1 MQTTI
6 MNFTIRLAF
15 YFLFLTGPLSIFSQP
30 GVNDSLP
37 QDPKL
42 TKGVLANGLTYYIRE
57 NKMPEKKVE
66 LRLVV
71 KVGSIV
77 EDDDQQGLAHMAE
90 HMAFNGTKNFKKNEI
105 VSFLQD
111 IGVGF
116 GSDLNAYTSF
126 DETVYV
132 LPIPT
137 DKPGNLAKGFQVL
150 EDWAHQVTYL
160 DEDINNERAIIL
172 EESRLGK
179 NGEERMFKKVY
190 PELFKG
196 SKYANRLP
204 IGIDSLIRHFNPEAI
219 KRFYREWYR
228 PDLMAVIIVGD
239 ISSAQAKEMITK
251 HFGSI
256 KNPQQK
262 RKREYATVPP
272 YAANEAMVVTDKEA
286 TAYSFSVN
294 YPAYSVNPSVT
305 LANYREDLVKNLY
318 ISMLNSRFR
327 EISQKENA
335 PFVYAYSGFDSY
347 AKGYES
353 FNATTST
360 GTNNIRK
367 GIDAVTEEIERV
379 KRFGFTDAEMDRA
392 KKNMTSSYERMWN
405 NRDKNESQNYAE
417 EYIRNFT
424 DQEPCPGIDKE
435 YEYIRQLIPGITI
448 AEVNK
453 LTDLYKNQQNRFAYI
468 MGPESTA
475 GMELPSTTEVL
486 AALDAKSK
494 ADIKPYAEK
503 AIATN
508 LMTKEPVK
516 GKVISRLKNTLL
528 ATTELTLS
536 NGIVVTLKST
546 DFKADQILLSAGRYG
561 GIGGYPVADKYS
573 AENAS
578 SVVSTMGVGE
588 FSPTDLRK
596 ALAGKT
602 ASLAPVINQ
611 TMDGFRGNSGNKDVE
626 TMFQLL
632 NLYVTE
638 PRRDTS
644 LFRSFIQRNK
654 AQYMMMGANPQVAFI
669 DTVYKV
675 LYRNSPLAPT
685 AVPKAENYDKIS
697 LERSLDIYKERLGD
711 MSGMQF
717 NIVGSFKEEEI
728 IPLIE
733 KYIASLPSSTK
744 KISYTDNKLRQFKG
758 ANEFTFR
765 KGKEEKSIILAV
777 YGGEC
782 VYSPELSMKMS
793 ALSEVLNIKIIEEM
807 REKIQGI
814 YGGGTFSS
822 VDKVPYQGFQFVLQ
836 LPCGPEKVDT
846 LLKEYYKE
854 LKLMAAKGPEQSYL
868 AKVKKQWLEGY
879 RTDMKTNEFW
889 LTKLDQLDLKE
900 TTPDRFINWEKY
912 ANQLTTSDIQATAKM
927 VISAPTKLIAVQMPE
942 KK

>member
-1 MQTTI
+1 MKFTSRFGFFFFFLVAAFSLHSQT
-6 MNFTIRLAF
+6 
-15 YFLFLTGPLSIFSQP
+15 
-30 GVNDSLP
+30 GVNDPMP

-42 TKGVLANGLTYYIRE
+42 IKGVLANGLTYYIRE
-57 NKMPEKKVE
+57 NKKPEKKVE

-77 EDDDQQGLAHMAE
+77 EDEDQRGLAHMAE

-116 GSDLNAYTSF
+116 GSDLNAYTGF

-137 DKPGNLAKGFQVL
+137 DKPGNLSKGFQVL

-179 NGEERMFKKVY
+179 SGEERMFKKVY
-190 PELFKG
+190 PELFRG

-204 IGIDSLIRHFNPEAI
+204 IGVDSLIKNFPPESI

-228 PDLMAVIIVGD
+228 PNLMAVIVVGD
-239 ISSAQAKEMITK
+239 ITTAQATELINK
-251 HFGSI
+251 HFGSL
-256 KNPQQK
+256 KNPAPE

-272 YAANEAMVVTDKEA
+272 YSTSEAMVVTDKEA
-286 TAYSFSVN
+286 TGYSFSLN
-294 YPAYSVNPSVT
+294 YPAYAVKPSVT
-305 LANYREDLVKNLY
+305 VTDYRDDLVKNLY
-318 ISMLNSRFR
+318 TSMLNSRFR

-335 PFVYAYSGFDSY
+335 PFVYAFSGFDSY

-360 GTNNIRK
+360 GTNDIHK

-379 KRFGFTDAEMDRA
+379 KRYGFTGAELDRA

-435 YEYIRQLIPGITI
+435 YEYIKQLVPGITI
-448 AEVNK
+448 EEVNK
-453 LTDLYKNQQNRFAYI
+453 LTGQYKDQQNRFAYI
-468 MGPESTA
+468 MGPESTP
-475 GMELPSTTEVL
+475 GITLPSNTDIL
-486 AALDAKSK
+486 AAIDAKSK
-494 ADIKPYAEK
+494 ADIKPYEEK
-503 AIATN
+503 AIATS
-508 LMTKEPVK
+508 LMPKEPVK
-516 GKVISRLKNTLL
+516 GRVVSKTKNALL
-528 ATTELTLS
+528 GTTELSLS
-536 NGIVVTLKST
+536 NGIMVTLKQT
-546 DFKADQILLSAGRYG
+546 YFKSDQILLSVSRYG
-561 GIGGYPVADKYS
+561 GIGGYPSADKYS
-573 AENAS
+573 AENAGAII
-578 SVVSTMGVGE
+578 STMGVGE

-602 ASLAPVINQ
+602 ASMSPVINQ
-611 TMDGFRGNSGNKDVE
+611 NLDGFRGNSGNKDVE

-638 PRRDTS
+638 PRKDTS
-644 LFRSFIQRNK
+644 LFRSYIQRNK

-675 LYRNSPLAPT
+675 LYQNSPLAPT

-697 LERSLDIYKERLGD
+697 LDRSLEIYKERLGD
-711 MSGMQF
+711 MSGMQI

-733 KYIASLPSSTK
+733 KYIASLPSSAK

-758 ANEFTFR
+758 VNEFTFR

-777 YGGEC
+777 YGGET
-782 VYSPELSMKMS
+782 VYSPELSMNMS
-793 ALSEVLNIKIIEEM
+793 ALSEVMNIKIIEEM

-822 VDKVPYQGFQFVLQ
+822 VDKVPYQSFQFVLQ

-846 LLKEYYKE
+846 LIKEYHKE
-854 LKLMAAKGPEQSYL
+854 LKMLAAKGPEQSYL
-868 AKVKKQWLEGY
+868 DKVKKQWLEGY

-889 LTKLDQLDLKE
+889 LTKLGQLDLNE
-900 TTPDRFINWEKY
+900 TTSERFMNWEKY
-912 ANQLTTSDIQATAKM
+912 VNQLKPADIQAAAKM
-927 VISAPTKLIAVQMPE
+927 VNNSPTKLMAIQMPE